1 MTMKMLSLG
10 ALIAGLLFLTGNF
23 GAAAA
28 EEPKKDQKT
37 IKTAVSVPQP
47 GGGIKSTRA
56 SGAEKVARS
65 RSCSG
70 ATPKI
75 KKVTP
80 DEGRT
85 GDRVTIT
92 GEYFG
97 EPGCLSGV
105 SFGPGRPAKFTQ
117 ADDKTVTA
125 TVPDGKRGLQM
136 LTVTGFTGEDSK
148 PFLRK

>member
-1 MTMKMLSLG
+1 MKMLALC
-10 ALIAGLLFLTGNF
+10 ALIIGMLVVTGNLEM
-23 GAAAA
+23 ATA
-28 EEPKKDQKT
+28 EESKKDQKA
-37 IKTAVSVPQP
+37 IKTAVSAQP

-56 SGAEKVARS
+56 SGADKVAKS

-70 ATPKI
+70 TTPKI
-75 KKVTP
+75 KKVSP

-136 LTVTGFTGEDSK
+136 LTVTGFSGEDSR